1 MKGVEVSASMTE
13 RNDNDSKLD
22 ELIDFCK
29 IRELLITNELS
40 VLNVIF
46 SGNLGYYR
54 DVRMLGGDLCAKHC
68 HKGEKFKC

>member
-46 SGNLGYYR
+46 SRNLGYYR
-54 DVRMLGGDLCAKHC
+54 DVRMLVGDLCCKALS
-68 HKGEKFKC
+68 